1 MKHFKIAILSIIIFS
16 AITSC
21 LAQDATTSTH
31 YIFKNGI
38 TTDSVAGEDSL
49 IIDGALKLRF
59 RDDDAG
65 EYTLS
70 ELAAIGGSPDY
81 GTNFQIPFMNNTTD
95 FDYSAGLTWNNALH
109 VDGNIFLGDLKGLY
123 FGSDFNTSI
132 TESSADLLRF
142 NLGGTQRLY
151 LSGTALYPPI
161 TGGLDLGTLNYY
173 FDDVYFNRIY
183 INNTNTYIDFG
194 TELQLTDLTTGT
206 KTLAE
211 LAASG
216 GYWSKSGANLSPTT
230 AGDDILLN
238 GSGERIFFDDVNTS
252 IYWTNGTLFFSSTN
266 DLFNFGGKI
275 YVSSDIYGNN
285 DVGNLGDPSAYW
297 QYLYAQK
304 WFVDNGTTSIQ
315 KDVSNNMTFTDAVT
329 GTKTL
334 AELAAG
340 GGGSGDTIVVD
351 SVAHMLS
358 DSATF
363 PFGLGANVTG
373 DDAIMVNNAYMGGW
387 YHEQDTLVSLKILY
401 ESYGTSASVPF
412 IIVHADNYEASQTTI
427 FSGTATTTLQTS
439 TTFTTKKIPP
449 DQKVWC
455 EVNGSSSGT
464 PLMILVDYEVAITR

>member
-1 MKHFKIAILSIIIFS
+1 
-16 AITSC
+16 
-21 LAQDATTSTH
+21 
-31 YIFKNGI
+31 
-38 TTDSVAGEDSL
+38 
-49 IIDGALKLRF
+49 
-59 RDDDAG
+59 
-65 EYTLS
+65 
-70 ELAAIGGSPDY
+70 
-81 GTNFQIPFMNNTTD
+81 
-95 FDYSAGLTWNNALH
+95 
-109 VDGNIFLGDLKGLY
+109 
-123 FGSDFNTSI
+123 
-132 TESSADLLRF
+132 
-142 NLGGTQRLY
+142 
-151 LSGTALYPPI
+151 
-161 TGGLDLGTLNYY
+161 
-173 FDDVYFNRIY
+173 
-183 INNTNTYIDFG
+183 
-194 TELQLTDLTTGT
+194 
-206 KTLAE
+206 
-211 LAASG
+211 
-216 GYWSKSGANLSPTT
+216 
-230 AGDDILLN
+230 
-238 GSGERIFFDDVNTS
+238 
-252 IYWTNGTLFFSSTN
+252 
-266 DLFNFGGKI
+266 
-275 YVSSDIYGNN
+275 
-285 DVGNLGDPSAYW
+285 
-297 QYLYAQK
+297 
-304 WFVDNGTTSIQ
+304 
-315 KDVSNNMTFTDAVT
+315 MTFTDAVT